1 MSRSAI
7 LTVMQPGM
15 HKGALNTLV
24 HLHSCRSG
32 NSKLSITTEACH
44 NEQEGLSH
52 AKKTGDDKKLQMVAS
67 RRKKLDDR
75 MGLEKNAKG
84 HRLQINRSA
93 AADFLLCITPSNAD

>member
-1 MSRSAI
+1 M
-7 LTVMQPGM
+7 M
-15 HKGALNTLV
+15 
-24 HLHSCRSG
+24 
-32 NSKLSITTEACH
+32 
-44 NEQEGLSH
+44 EQEGLSH

-93 AADFLLCITPSNAD
+93 AAELMLCSILSESLFEISLAHPHHQPHLLPLCSTTAAQSTSSRHQAS